1 MVIDE
6 NILHSAGAKIRDYK
20 PSENIFKEGDSPVY
34 YYQIITGEVKLN
46 NYNEEGKEFIQNI
59 LSEGQSCGEAILF
72 MDHPYPM
79 NAEAITECS
88 ILRLHKSIFF
98 SLLSKSSKLCM
109 EVSSFLSQRLYYKF
123 IMMQNISSQNPS
135 IRLKGLMDYLKSFHN
150 DERPYSFMV
159 PLTRQQMANLTGLC
173 VETAIRTIKHMEK
186 DKIVKIENR
195 KILY

>member
-6 NILHSAGAKIRDYK
+6 NILHSAGAEVRDYS
-20 PSENIFKEGDSPVY
+20 PSETIFSEGNMPNY
-34 YYQIITGEVKLN
+34 YYQIISGEVKLN

-72 MDHPYPM
+72 IDKPYPM
-79 NAEAITECS
+79 NAEAMTECS

-98 SLLSKSSKLCM
+98 NLLSHSPKLCM

-123 IMMQNISSQNPS
+123 VMMLNISSQNPY
-135 IRLKGLMDYLKSFHN
+135 IRLKGLMDYLKSFQE
-150 DERPYSFMV
+150 DDSPYSFLV
-159 PLTRQQMANLTGLC
+159 PLTRQQMASLTGLC
-173 VETAIRTIKHMEK
+173 VETAIRTIKHMER
-186 DKIVKIENR
+186 DKLLKIENR